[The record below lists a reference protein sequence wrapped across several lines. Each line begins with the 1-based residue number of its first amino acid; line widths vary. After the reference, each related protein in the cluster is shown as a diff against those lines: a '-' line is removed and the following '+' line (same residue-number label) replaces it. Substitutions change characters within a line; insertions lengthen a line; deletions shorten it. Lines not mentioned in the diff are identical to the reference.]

1 MDIESK
7 YKNESPLQLPS
18 KLNSLD
24 TGGKKQHRKLTWVLE
39 KTSFSFMWYFFHY
52 RIRYDIFSEGNISTL
67 DNVPQGCGCKCYW
80 KFKNVL
86 SDYRIIINIEFLYF
100 GERCRSPIISVFQIV
115 LRGKQENPLSREIG
129 NFAGGIF
136 LSGGIWQGVILSI
149 WTFFKAK
156 NKIL

>member
-1 MDIESK
+1 MKVPCNYSV
-7 YKNESPLQLPS
+7 SWTHWTLV
-18 KLNSLD
+18 
-24 TGGKKQHRKLTWVLE
+24 GKKQHRKLSWVLE
-39 KTSFSFMWYFFHY
+39 KASFSFMWYFFHY

-80 KFKNVL
+80 KFKNFL
-86 SDYRIIINIEFLYF
+86 SDYRIIINMEFLYF